1 MADESARDD
10 NDEYAVVIARIGDW
24 ELGHKDS
31 EGRNLEAWITQLR
44 SSTLLAECNGIPTT
58 RQAMIQALT
67 RLNTK
72 AVAFQKKFF
81 SEHIVEL
88 KACDFRA
95 DPKVDRSARVA
106 LCESP
111 NLSVRYVG
119 QPVLAL
125 ALDRTK
131 LRAMNRDEF
140 RGILVSLGAFYD
152 VEHAPLEDGPAARQQ
167 HRKYV
172 GEIELMRATRAMA
185 AATL

>member
-1 MADESARDD
+1 MRLQG
-10 NDEYAVVIARIGDW
+10 R
-24 ELGHKDS
+24 S
-31 EGRNLEAWITQLR
+31 EGRPLCTGRLLR
-44 SSTLLAECNGIPTT
+44 KL
-58 RQAMIQALT
+58 
-67 RLNTK
+67 
-72 AVAFQKKFF
+72 
-81 SEHIVEL
+81 
-88 KACDFRA
+88 
-95 DPKVDRSARVA
+95 
-106 LCESP
+106 

-172 GEIELMRATRAMA
+172 AEIELMRATRAMA